1 MKQCPV
7 CGLNLPEDA
16 AYCPQCGTK
25 LKTDTNDHF
34 KKRMRLGITLFLTV
48 MLCVISFASGMFFFK
63 KNNTQR
69 GQAADVSGESAGGQP
84 YNNPV
89 NNSTITKEES
99 GIDLPESRNDQVLPA
114 EEVAIEEVTIEEENS
129 GSITER
135 SITVVIDPGR
145 GGDNVGRQVNRSG
158 AVFSEKDI
166 NLRLGLLLREE
177 LQQYA
182 NVNVVMTREGDINVE
197 LEDRVKIASDYNAD
211 MLISL
216 HNDTHGDV
224 EAYQDG
230 CLALTTSG
238 VYRPELAQV
247 ETELA
252 AYILRELSQLGLT
265 DRGML
270 IREAENGVTY
280 DNGQNADYYAI
291 IRNGVIQNVPSI
303 LIEHTCM
310 DNPGD
315 FEKYLSTDD
324 ALRSLAKA
332 DAKGIANYYGLT
344 EKASGNKCGLDSQW
358 REVITFFL
366 RMSGYEHNIP
376 VYTYAVSTFG
386 EGAGWR
392 PLLSLNW
399 KWGLPNTNP
408 MSEAEIALHE
418 TLPESGSYQGV
429 VDFSYFG
436 SNDIDTTRRMG
447 MSLGLAES
455 KSEKFNGYYAEGDQ
469 IEIGINERG
478 TQHPYRII
486 NNDGNPNFTIHGIRI
501 GMDATD
507 CRALLNENYQYFS
520 TENNEDGTEYD
531 IIAWAEYGSLKF
543 VYGSDGKLRSWH
555 EYLIDDSSE

>member
-16 AYCPQCGTK
+16 VFCPQCGTK
-25 LKTDTNDHF
+25 IKTDTNNHL
-34 KKRMRLGITLFLTV
+34 KKRMRLGIILFLTV
-48 MLCVISFASGMFFFK
+48 ILCVISFASGMLFFK
-63 KNNTQR
+63 KNNTQQ
-69 GQAADVSGESAGGQP
+69 QAADVSSELAGGQP
-84 YNNPV
+84 YNNLV
-89 NNSTITKEES
+89 NNSTITKEDS
-99 GIDLPESRNDQVLPA
+99 GIDIPESRNEQVLPA
-114 EEVAIEEVTIEEENS
+114 EEAVIEEENS

-145 GGDNVGRQVNRSG
+145 GGDNVGRQVNRNG
-158 AVFSEKDI
+158 AEFSEKDI
-166 NLRLGLLLREE
+166 NLRIGMFLREE
-177 LQQYA
+177 LQRYE
-182 NVNVVMTREGDINVE
+182 NINVVMTRENDIKVE
-197 LEDRVKIASDYNAD
+197 LEDRVKIASDCNAD

-224 EAYQDG
+224 EDYQDG

-238 VYRPELAQV
+238 VYRPELAQM

-252 AYILRELSQLGLT
+252 ASILRELSGLGLT

-324 ALRSLAKA
+324 ALRTLAKA
-332 DAKGIANYYGLT
+332 DAEGIANYYGLN
-344 EKASGNKCGLDSQW
+344 EKVSGNKCGLDPLW
-358 REVITFFL
+358 RETITFFR

-376 VYTYAVSTFG
+376 VYNYAVSTFG
-386 EGAGWR
+386 EEAGWR
-392 PLLSLNW
+392 PLPSLNW

-408 MSEAEIALHE
+408 MSEAEIALQE

-486 NNDGNPNFTIHGIRI
+486 NNDGNLNFTIHGIRI

-507 CRALLNENYQYFS
+507 CRTLLNENYQYFS